1 VRPVPTEGTNLTLT
15 VPGAGR
21 KGDLPAERC
30 RFINPDPPHDE
41 QPGYETAWQPN
52 PGEARALANGAA
64 VLLRVW
70 GNQHPPVNIVVGEP
84 NPDTAEAQLPASLVH
99 IALGILYGH
108 LEVHQSE
115 LALNPQEFLDLW
127 ARSLAQARKQA
138 AQATQHAGQNGT
150 SAQT

>member
-1 VRPVPTEGTNLTLT
+1 MRPVPTEGTNLTLT

-41 QPGYETAWQPN
+41 QPGYETAWQ
-52 PGEARALANGAA
+52 
-64 VLLRVW
+64 
-70 GNQHPPVNIVVGEP
+70 P